1 VFFDCIANGIEPK
14 SPTSERDYRITEC

>member
-14 SPTSERDYRITEC
+14 SPTLERDYRMTEC